1 MKRYLD
7 FAARAVAVVILAQT
21 LFFKFSAA
29 PESVYIFT
37 ALGLEPWGRILAGVA
52 ELVACILLV
61 VPGTVAL
68 GALLGVFTMT
78 GALVSHLTKLGIAV
92 QNDGGLLFFLALVVL
107 ACCAFSLWFH
117 RRELSPISVR
127 LWRHHS

>member
-1 MKRYLD
+1 MIRYLD

-21 LFFKFSAA
+21 LFFKFSAS
-29 PESVYIFT
+29 PESVYIFS

-52 ELVACILLV
+52 ELVACLLLMIPTTV
-61 VPGTVAL
+61 VL
-68 GALLGVFTMT
+68 GALLGVLTMA

-107 ACCAFSLWFH
+107 VCCSFSLWLH
-117 RRELSPISVR
+117 RRALSSISQR
-127 LWRHHS
+127 LWRRHS